1 MPLHALGAARRLC
14 RQRRLSLTLPGSQ
27 GARLEVLPTL
37 LLAFSYTMYILN
49 IYETYMEIAMGI
61 VNIDDDL
68 HDQVRR
74 ATKVSCRSINAQ
86 AAYWIRVGML
96 CETNPTLSFN
106 EIIKRELSSAGVSAQ
121 PLAVSEA

>member
-1 MPLHALGAARRLC
+1 
-14 RQRRLSLTLPGSQ
+14 
-27 GARLEVLPTL
+27 
-37 LLAFSYTMYILN
+37 
-49 IYETYMEIAMGI
+49 MEKPMGI

-86 AAYWIRVGML
+86 AAFWIRVGML

-106 EIIKRELSSAGVSAQ
+106 EIIKRELSAAGVSPE

>member
-1 MPLHALGAARRLC
+1 
-14 RQRRLSLTLPGSQ
+14 
-27 GARLEVLPTL
+27 
-37 LLAFSYTMYILN
+37 
-49 IYETYMEIAMGI
+49 MGI
-61 VNIDDDL
+61 VNIDDEL

-106 EIIKRELSSAGVSAQ
+106 EIIQRELSSAGVTPQ
-121 PLAVSEA
+121 PLALADA